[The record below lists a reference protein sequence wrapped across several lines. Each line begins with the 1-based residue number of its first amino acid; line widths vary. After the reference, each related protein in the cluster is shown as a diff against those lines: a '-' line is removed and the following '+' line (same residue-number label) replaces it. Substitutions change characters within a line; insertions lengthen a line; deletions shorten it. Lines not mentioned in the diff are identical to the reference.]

1 MSGRFLD
8 IDNILRD
15 EERIPC
21 EFRISSKF
29 LVCADTTG
37 DIVQDDGKGG
47 EYLPEG
53 ARIELPLWHGEAL
66 NKKNY
71 VEMELPKHFGKRM
84 KEEIL
89 AGSHPALNL
98 RDCSHY
104 FFDVGIRLSQLKRDD
119 DLMSSLRTAF
129 CGDRFKSLMFHCLTK
144 LVAFSIFTLNIIFS
158 FCNVQ
163 FV

>member
-1 MSGRFLD
+1 MSRYLD
-8 IDNILRD
+8 IDVILRD

-21 EFRISSKF
+21 EFRVSSKF

-47 EYLPEG
+47 EFLPEG
-53 ARIELPLWHGEAL
+53 ARIELPLWHGMKLKERGF
-66 NKKNY
+66 

-104 FFDVGIRLSQLKRDD
+104 FFDVGIILSNIKKDT
-119 DLMSSLRTAF
+119 DLMSSLRTAL

-144 LVAFSIFTLNIIFS
+144 LVALSIFS
-158 FCNVQ
+158 FCNVL